1 MLVIKSR
8 NVNGAWATAV
18 QHLGHVGTGE
28 WSRAGDVLVYPEP
41 VTTVYARPWERVLF
55 CERRDANPFFHLFES
70 MWMIAGE
77 SDARWLDRYVHDFS
91 ERFAEENG
99 HVHGAYGRRWR
110 YHFMIDQI
118 SVIVRLLRSE
128 PTTRRAV
135 LTMWDPSAD
144 LGVEARDMPCN
155 THVYFRYQQAT
166 GCLDMTVCCRSNDA
180 VWGCYGAN
188 AVHLSVL
195 HEFVAAAAEMHQGSY
210 TQVSNNFHAYKD
222 ILDKM
227 FPGDKPGHRWE
238 VQDCDRYRTES
249 VKASPLFQPG
259 WSPNLLR
266 AKLLRWMQDPSYN
279 PDSDFPELFDQ
290 LLVPMSRT
298 HDLCKRRD
306 YHGALLSLQSVVPS
320 DWRGACRMWINR
332 RLRRQAANV
341 LESDDDSLL
350 LLSEKVGDTQCAD
363 AGAEVSTETGPGL
376 EPTAGAKLAAD

>member
-18 QHLGHVGTGE
+18 QHLGHVGAGE
-28 WSRAGDVLVYPEP
+28 KSRVGNVLVYPEP
-41 VTTVYARPWERVLF
+41 VATVYARPWERVLF

-70 MWMIAGE
+70 MWMVAGE
-77 SDARWLDRYVHDFS
+77 SDARWLDRYVGDFS
-91 ERFAEENG
+91 ERFAEHNG

-118 SVIVRLLRSE
+118 SVIARLLRSE

-155 THVYFRYQQAT
+155 THAYFRYQPADHT
-166 GCLDMTVCCRSNDA
+166 LDMTVCCRSNDI

-195 HEFVAAAAEMHQGSY
+195 HEFVASAADMHQGTY
-210 TQVSNNFHAYKD
+210 TQVSNNFHAYED

-227 FPGDKPGHRWE
+227 FPGDRPGHRWE
-238 VQDCDRYRTES
+238 VRDCDRYRTES
-249 VKASPLFQPG
+249 VHASPLFRRE
-259 WSPNLLR
+259 WSPNLVRGAITL
-266 AKLLRWMQDPSYN
+266 WMQDPSFCTCG
-279 PDSDFPELFDQ
+279 DFPELFDQ

-306 YHGALLSLQSVVPS
+306 YHGALLSLQDVVPS

-332 RLRRQAANV
+332 RLERQLARRQ
-341 LESDDDSLL
+341 EEDSGRVLL
-350 LLSEKVGDTQCAD
+350 LPETVGGQPSPDT
-363 AGAEVSTETGPGL
+363 GAAESQETGPGL
-376 EPTAGAKLAAD
+376 EPTGGAKLAAD